1 MSKIFICGG
10 MGYIGTHLAKQAIK
24 VGHEVMLYD
33 SLIYEQDW
41 EKMLKEIGKAK
52 FVFGDIRNMD
62 LLMKSVIEFN
72 PDYVCHFSDFAS
84 VYAANHNPRLTEE
97 NNYTYSKLFL
107 AFCERQGIKVL
118 YNSSSSVYGTQRIDK
133 PMTEEDE
140 LPAPTDLYVKHKL
153 LMEEYIKTRPNLNII
168 VFRPA
173 TIFGVAP
180 RLRIDLLSN
189 HFTYMAIAKGKIGVF
204 DGTAHRACLDI
215 DELSQMYLKVI
226 AKGKWD
232 SLIYNVGHHNMS
244 KFEYAQG
251 IQNVVPCSL
260 DRSSDI
266 TDPRNL
272 QIDSSKFNNEFEF
285 EYFKTYEQTI
295 KEVAEW
301 IETNLETITKNEFIG
316 ILTMPYAEWLR
327 MCN

>member
-1 MSKIFICGG
+1 MSKIFITGG

-24 VGHEVMLYD
+24 AGHKVMLYD

-41 EKMLKEIGKAK
+41 KKIMQGMSGVNFI
-52 FVFGDIRNMD
+52 FGDIRNTY
-62 LLMKSVIEFN
+62 LLGEALDNFK

-97 NNYTYSKLFL
+97 NNYTACMTALRMY
-107 AFCERQGIKVL
+107 EDRGIKVL
-118 YNSSSSVYGTQRIDK
+118 YNSSSSVYGTQQIDK
-133 PMTEEDE
+133 EMTEEDE
-140 LPAPTDLYVKHKL
+140 LPTPTDLYVKHKL
-153 LMEEYIKTRPNLNII
+153 LMEEYIKSRPNLDVI

-226 AKGKWD
+226 ERGKWD
-232 SLIYNVGHHNMS
+232 SLIYNLGHHNMT

-251 IQNVVPCSL
+251 IQNVIPCSL

-272 QIDSSKFNNEFEF
+272 QIDCSKFNKEFEF
-285 EYFKTYEQTI
+285 EYFKTYEQSI
-295 KEVAEW
+295 KEIAEW
-301 IETNLETITKNEFIG
+301 IEENLETITKNDFIG
-316 ILTMPYAEWLR
+316 ILTMPQAEWNR